1 MMDYSHYLEKQNIPI
16 GEPAKQAHKFAICIP
31 AHLEKDVEDT
41 LSSLAHNIG
50 VDYSQFVIYLCF
62 NHSESDEGA
71 REIHLQQEQKLR
83 KKLESFPFTI
93 HILQVSMPVKKAGV
107 GYARKFAMDTAIAGF
122 QSQNIKDGYLIAL
135 DADCIV
141 SENYLSS
148 IANYFSVE
156 NAPDAA
162 SIYFRHQRK
171 ELFPGHKRAI
181 MKYEMHLRL
190 YRMWQQYMGH
200 PYANHTV
207 GSAMVCSA
215 NAYVKQGGMNTKKAG
230 EDFYF
235 LNKLMHLGS
244 FGNITQGM
252 VYPQSRISERVP
264 FGTGRAMLHASEG
277 SEIRTYNPDI
287 FFPLKWLF
295 LEMRS
300 AIPNWE
306 KLSPENQFV
315 IENTDL
321 LHSWN
326 IVNANTTSAD
336 NFKKRLFQTF
346 DLFQLMKM
354 VHLLRDNFF
363 PNVLI
368 EESYFSYCQLFSKK
382 SQLSLEKQYEH
393 IFKLDKEAIIEME
406 QSEFY

>member
-1 MMDYSHYLEKQNIPI
+1 
-16 GEPAKQAHKFAICIP
+16 
-31 AHLEKDVEDT
+31 
-41 LSSLAHNIG
+41 
-50 VDYSQFVIYLCF
+50 
-62 NHSESDEGA
+62 
-71 REIHLQQEQKLR
+71 
-83 KKLESFPFTI
+83 
-93 HILQVSMPVKKAGV
+93 
-107 GYARKFAMDTAIAGF
+107 
-122 QSQNIKDGYLIAL
+122 
-135 DADCIV
+135 
-141 SENYLSS
+141 
-148 IANYFSVE
+148 
-156 NAPDAA
+156 
-162 SIYFRHQRK
+162 
-171 ELFPGHKRAI
+171 
-181 MKYEMHLRL
+181 
-190 YRMWQQYMGH
+190 
-200 PYANHTV
+200 
-207 GSAMVCSA
+207 
-215 NAYVKQGGMNTKKAG
+215 
-230 EDFYF
+230 
-235 LNKLMHLGS
+235 
-244 FGNITQGM
+244 
-252 VYPQSRISERVP
+252 
-264 FGTGRAMLHASEG
+264 
-277 SEIRTYNPDI
+277 
-287 FFPLKWLF
+287 
-295 LEMRS
+295 MRS